1 MGIVSLE
8 TRSILRVLLSE
19 SLTTLEESPSTEREE
34 MRREEEMTGEM
45 IGEMII
51 EEMIFDETTA

>member
-1 MGIVSLE
+1 
-8 TRSILRVLLSE
+8 
-19 SLTTLEESPSTEREE
+19 